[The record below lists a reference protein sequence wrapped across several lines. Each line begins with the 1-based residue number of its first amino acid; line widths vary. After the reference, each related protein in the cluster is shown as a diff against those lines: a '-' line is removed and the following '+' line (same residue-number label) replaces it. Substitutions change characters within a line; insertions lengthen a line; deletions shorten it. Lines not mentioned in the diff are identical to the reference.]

1 MSYSLTLLPHAE
13 VTTLMRDAARG
24 DQDAWRRL
32 YCALEPWMKGVL
44 RGRIP
49 PYLRARFDERDVM
62 QEAFLSLAS
71 TPRVLESADAT
82 SFAGYLAEILR
93 NGLADQVRRHQRWR
107 RNARLESRD
116 AEHVLSSI
124 ECEHERPSDCA
135 ERSDLQAF
143 VDDALSRVSNADREI
158 LSRRFLSQET
168 WVEIA
173 RRTGVPEPTVRRRGG
188 EALERLMRRA
198 T

>member
-1 MSYSLTLLPHAE
+1 MSYSPNLLPRAE
-13 VTTLMRDAARG
+13 ITTLMRDAARG
-24 DQDAWRRL
+24 DQEAWRRL
-32 YCALEPWMKGVL
+32 YSTLEPWMRGFL

-71 TPRVLESADAT
+71 GSRVLESADAD
-82 SFAGYLAEILR
+82 SFAGYLAEVLR
-93 NGLADQVRRHQRWR
+93 NGLADQVRRHQRRR

-116 AEHVLSSI
+116 AENALSSI
-124 ECEHERPSDCA
+124 ECEHERPSESA

-143 VDDALSRVSNADREI
+143 LDLALSRVSSADREI
-158 LSRRFLSQET
+158 LSRRFLNQET

-173 RRTGVPEPTVRRRGG
+173 RCTGVPEPTVRRRGG